1 MLSAEKCVDL
11 RIVSQK
17 SVNLFELVSIRVSC
31 RNAEESCVIFACC
44 LHSLIRMDENEQSA
58 LVQKA
63 QSGDLAAFG
72 QLVRAHQGWLRAGLR
87 SKLRDWTAAD
97 DLAQDSFVTAF
108 RKIKTYRGDGS
119 FESWINS
126 IAQNHFRNY
135 IRKKREDYV
144 GGEFELE
151 ALLSEGHEEIPV
163 AGNHTLDALRECL
176 AQVKGPSRELLDSRY
191 VEGKTIREISK
202 ESSHGYSSL
211 TMKLHRLRASLADCI
226 QLKIQAP

>member
-1 MLSAEKCVDL
+1 MLISKLYHKKGVK
-11 RIVSQK
+11 I
-17 SVNLFELVSIRVSC
+17 FELYFVRVGY
-31 RNAEESCVIFACC
+31 RNVEESCVTFACC
-44 LHSLIRMDENEQSA
+44 LHSLVRMDENEQSA

-63 QSGDLAAFG
+63 QRGDLAAFG

-119 FESWINS
+119 FESWVNS

-163 AGNHTLDALRECL
+163 AGNNSLDALRECL
-176 AQVKGPSRELLDSRY
+176 AQVKGLSRELLDSRY

-202 ESSHGYSSL
+202 ESNHGYSSL
-211 TMKLHRLRASLADCI
+211 TMKLHRLRSSLADCI

>member
-1 MLSAEKCVDL
+1 MEG
-11 RIVSQK
+11 
-17 SVNLFELVSIRVSC
+17 
-31 RNAEESCVIFACC
+31 
-44 LHSLIRMDENEQSA
+44 NEQQA
-58 LVQKA
+58 LVGQA
-63 QSGDLAAFG
+63 QAGNMGAFD

-119 FESWINS
+119 FESWLNS

-144 GGEFELE
+144 GGDFELA
-151 ALLSEGHEEIPV
+151 ALLNEGNEGLPE
-163 AGNHTLDALRECL
+163 AGSRTLDALSECL
-176 AQVKGPSRELLDSRY
+176 AHVKGPSRELLDSRY
-191 VEGKTIREISK
+191 VEGKTIREIAAVSA
-202 ESSHGYSSL
+202 HGYSSL

-226 QLKIQAP
+226 QLKIQAL